1 MSFLTVSNKS
11 VRILH
16 VDDNP
21 EVNFFLKNFFE
32 LLNPTIKISYIS
44 DPTKVVDIILE
55 EEFDCIIS
63 DYSMP
68 FLNGIELVSQVK
80 QYEDIPFIL
89 YTGQGSEEVASDAF
103 EAGVDDYIRK
113 ETDQSHFQVLM
124 NRVLVAV
131 EKHQTQK
138 MFKDITEKSFDAIFT
153 LDNNGLF
160 TYTSPALTRMCGYEA
175 EELVGNSFR
184 KILNESDTHK
194 LLTILSQHSNKLN
207 NIELNITGKNRK
219 KTILEVNLTKN
230 MKNSEIISY
239 QGIARDIT
247 EKKRSDQ
254 ELSDSREH
262 FRILFNSMVDP
273 VVIVDKKGYIIEIS
287 EGVELVTG
295 FKRDEILHHN
305 FMDVKIVTRKSKLL
319 LMKHLADQL
328 LDIETKPYNIEVLTK
343 DGRKLSYEINADKIQ
358 YKGKTVIM
366 AVFRDRNIQTK
377 NKNIP
382 ITPLQTLTHI

>member
-1 MSFLTVSNKS
+1 MTPPKSTNARVSNKS

-89 YTGQGSEEVASDAF
+89 YTGQGSEDVASDAF
-103 EAGVDDYIRK
+103 EAGVDDYLRK
-113 ETDQSHFQVLM
+113 EIDQSHFQVLM

-160 TYTSPALTRMCGYEA
+160 TYASPALTRMCGYEA

-194 LLTILSQHSNKLN
+194 LLTILSQHSNILN
-207 NIELNITGKNRK
+207 KIELNITGKNRK

-230 MKNSEIISY
+230 MKNSEIINY

-247 EKKRSDQ
+247 ERKRSEQ

-273 VVIVDKKGYIIEIS
+273 VVIMDKKGFIIEI
-287 EGVELVTG
+287 
-295 FKRDEILHHN
+295 
-305 FMDVKIVTRKSKLL
+305 
-319 LMKHLADQL
+319 
-328 LDIETKPYNIEVLTK
+328 
-343 DGRKLSYEINADKIQ
+343 
-358 YKGKTVIM
+358 
-366 AVFRDRNIQTK
+366 
-377 NKNIP
+377 
-382 ITPLQTLTHI
+382 